1 MRASILAIWLFAFAC
16 IGAEVPKAPVP
27 NSPFIAVVYR
37 YADTLLERGRNTND
51 PSKKGVFFSA
61 MDRNTLAPLT
71 TRPPA
76 PTGVHEMERTI
87 AKDGSLTSPN
97 PQHDENLLRVLYTL
111 SELTTKPKYRE
122 AADAELGWFM
132 SNMPSIPKRDFEP
145 GAQSKPVH
153 ARTDRIWMLWD
164 HCFEVSPAGH
174 GPASW
179 YAAMRFNLFEPGEGL
194 YVYGPHAGMDV
205 TRRVGHYLR
214 TMAMSYAKPKSL
226 LHQEDLQEMEFM
238 LEHYDEKAIKASNR
252 TTPLLPFTNTVLV
265 SRLSFAMDC
274 AGAAYRVPEPLAA
287 KLRAAAAQVD
297 ADFCTAPHRVMKA
310 GGFATGGAET
320 QLWMLGAARAT
331 TAQVGMMC
339 VSRYENGG
347 NKDFL
352 PLITAAADQ
361 YLDSLP
367 PSDVDVW
374 PMTLGHAISLELA
387 SWRHTAKP
395 EYLARAR
402 KLGEWSVEKFWGT
415 NALPRASLKSD
426 HYETVTGA
434 DSLALALMELHL
446 NILHITAVRCPSNT
460 ID

>member
-1 MRASILAIWLFAFAC
+1 MRASILATWLFAFTC

-51 PSKKGVFFSA
+51 PAKRGLFHSA
-61 MDRNTLAPLT
+61 MDRNSFSPLT
-71 TRPPA
+71 NRPPA

-87 AKDGSLTSPN
+87 AKNGSLTTPN
-97 PQHDENLLRVLYTL
+97 PQHDENLLRILYTL

-122 AADAELGWFM
+122 AADAELGWFL
-132 SNMPSIPKRDFEP
+132 SNMKSPKRTFES
-145 GAQSKPVH
+145 GAQANLVL

-164 HCFEVSPAGH
+164 RCFEVSPAGD

-179 YAAMRFNLFEPGEGL
+179 YASMGLNLFEPGEGL
-194 YVYGPHAGMDV
+194 YAYGPHAGMDV
-205 TRRVGHYLR
+205 TRRVGHYIR
-214 TMAMSYAKPKSL
+214 TMAMAYAKPKSF
-226 LHQEDLQEMEFM
+226 LHREYLEEMEFF
-238 LEHYDEKAIKASNR
+238 LEHYDEKAIRAQNSS
-252 TTPLLPFTNTVLV
+252 TPVLPFTNSDLV

-274 AGAAYRVPEPLAA
+274 SAAAHRVPDSLAS
-287 KLRAAAAQVD
+287 KLRASAAQVD
-297 ADFCTAPHRVMKA
+297 AAFCSAPHRVMKA

-320 QLWMLGAARAT
+320 QLWMLGDARAT
-331 TAQVGMMC
+331 TAQIGMMC

-347 NKDFL
+347 RKDFL

-367 PSDVDVW
+367 PTDADVW

-387 SWRHTAKP
+387 AWRHTAKP
-395 EYLARAR
+395 EYMARAR
-402 KLGEWSVEKFWGT
+402 KLGEWSVEHFWGK
-415 NALPRASLKSD
+415 NALPRASLKTD